1 MIQIAWANGETK
13 SSRME
18 HREDYFWLKLNL
30 IKSANKFRTTKKSI
44 GPKKDFPVFSR
55 KRPNFDEKNLNSEQE
70 IKIFQPRFQNLKF
83 YRNK

>member
-30 IKSANKFRTTKKSI
+30 VKSANKFRTTKKSI
-44 GPKKDFPVFSR
+44 GPKK
-55 KRPNFDEKNLNSEQE
+55 
-70 IKIFQPRFQNLKF
+70 IFQYSPGRDQILMK
-83 YRNK
+83 KKT

>member
-44 GPKKDFPVFSR
+44 GPKKFSSILPEET
-55 KRPNFDEKNLNSEQE
+55 KFWWKNLNSEQE